1 MGFSKCLP
9 CRRAF
14 SSLPPNSLPSA
25 FPPVCTRRQLASIFT
40 NARFLFTTRSDPSL
54 PYQAFYESTSIFPR
68 FLPVLLIYFLILQ
81 LLTLFAVFL
90 FRFFFPNLCSSLDS
104 VRNRAEKSYRNIN
117 RDLYVALNDLRTN
130 AIPSPWHPCS
140 KRLSPLSLRLVAR
153 YGRVIYEHCICSPC
167 DATSCHRSRSGF

>member
-40 NARFLFTTRSDPSL
+40 NTRFLFSTRFDPSL
-54 PYQAFYESTSIFPR
+54 PYHAFYESTSIFAR
-68 FLPVLLIYFLILQ
+68 FLLVLLIYLLIFQ
-81 LLTLFAVFL
+81 LLTRFLLFSFAFSSRNCL
-90 FRFFFPNLCSSLDS
+90 RCSTRSEIE
-104 VRNRAEKSYRNIN
+104 RKKSYRNIN

-140 KRLSPLSLRLVAR
+140 KRLSPLSLRLPAR

>member
-40 NARFLFTTRSDPSL
+40 NTRFLFSTRFDPSL
-54 PYQAFYESTSIFPR
+54 PYHAFYESTSIFAR
-68 FLPVLLIYFLILQ
+68 LLLVLLIYLLILQ
-81 LLTLFAVFL
+81 LLTRFLLFSFAF
-90 FRFFFPNLCSSLDS
+90 SS
-104 VRNRAEKSYRNIN
+104 RNCLRRSTRSEIERKKSYRNIN

-140 KRLSPLSLRLVAR
+140 KRLSPLSLRLPAR